1 MRTPC
6 QRSRAAGRCGA
17 RAPRGGGA
25 PAATARTPR
34 PSPNSPTTSPSGG
47 ARSCATR
54 RRRAACSSPWRRTG
68 RERCR
73 ARSSG
78 GWSRVRRGR
87 SRSCAAERAAPNARA
102 ARLPLLRWRTC
113 ASIVGSVLGLDAYH
127 RGGIPA
133 FVPPGDGLVHVA
145 RSAPGLERLDS
156 RARARKRDGQ
166 PSARRAGARP
176 VAATEPLASVPM
188 AKTAGIVLAGG
199 RSSRMGSPKAA
210 LEWHGSTLLRRVC
223 GIVGRAVDGP
233 IVVVRAPGQAL
244 PALPDSIEV
253 VEDAHEGR
261 GPLQGLAAGLAAVR
275 GDAPVADV
283 SSTDVPLLHP
293 RFVARVLAALDD
305 DVDVALPHVSGF
317 PQPLAAAYR
326 TSLVDTVER
335 LIAED
340 RMRPAFLFEACRVR
354 RLDAAA
360 LLADPALAA
369 LDPDLESVLN
379 LNEPGDYNAARARP
393 APEVT
398 VQRFGALRRAGN
410 GVPSPASLRAAT
422 LGEAAAASGLTLDEH
437 VVAALNGDQI
447 TRDPEAPL
455 ATGDTVSFLAADAG
469 G

>member
-1 MRTPC
+1 M
-6 QRSRAAGRCGA
+6 A
-17 RAPRGGGA
+17 
-25 PAATARTPR
+25 
-34 PSPNSPTTSPSGG
+34 
-47 ARSCATR
+47 
-54 RRRAACSSPWRRTG
+54 
-68 RERCR
+68 
-73 ARSSG
+73 
-78 GWSRVRRGR
+78 
-87 SRSCAAERAAPNARA
+87 
-102 ARLPLLRWRTC
+102 
-113 ASIVGSVLGLDAYH
+113 DA
-127 RGGIPA
+127 
-133 FVPPGDGLVHVA
+133 
-145 RSAPGLERLDS
+145 
-156 RARARKRDGQ
+156 
-166 PSARRAGARP
+166 
-176 VAATEPLASVPM
+176 
-188 AKTAGIVLAGG
+188 AGIVLAGG

-275 GDAPVADV
+275 DDAPAAYV

-293 RFVARVLAALDD
+293 RFVTRVLAALGD
-305 DVDVALPHVSGF
+305 DVDVALPEVGGY

-354 RLDAAA
+354 RLDADA
-360 LLADPALAA
+360 LLGDPALAA
-369 LDPDLESVLN
+369 LDPDLDSVLN
-379 LNEPGDYNAARARP
+379 LNEPADYEAARARR

-398 VQRFGALRRAGN
+398 VRVFGALRRLSTVGRE
-410 GVPSPASLRAAT
+410 PALVAAAT
-422 LGEAAAASGLTLDEH
+422 LAEAAAASGLSLDGH

-447 TRDPEAPL
+447 TRDPQTPL
-455 ATGDTVSFLAADAG
+455 VAGDSVSFLSADAG